1 MITHHQKTPAEEPE
15 ESDSN
20 DEEIGNPIFGSDGE
34 SDEDGSAVL
43 EDNKEENIEEQFQ

>member
-20 DEEIGNPIFGSDGE
+20 DEEIGNPIFGSDGGL
-34 SDEDGSAVL
+34 SLMGILTD
-43 EDNKEENIEEQFQ
+43 ENIRQIILNR